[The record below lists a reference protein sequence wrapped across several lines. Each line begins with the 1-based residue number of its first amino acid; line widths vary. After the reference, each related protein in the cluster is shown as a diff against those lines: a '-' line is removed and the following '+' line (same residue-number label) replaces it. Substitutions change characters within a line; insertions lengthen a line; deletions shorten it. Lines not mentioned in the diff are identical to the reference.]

1 MNAMRVLLL
10 PVFLLLFTGMAT
22 AAQSKTDPLVGELQ
36 ATYESLDSF
45 EAKFKQ
51 TLKNTA
57 TGEEEERTGMFFF
70 KKPQL
75 IRWENLTPDEELLVV
90 GKNIV
95 WDYFKDEQVVYK
107 YTVNKV
113 LDSKTMLRFISGQ
126 ARLDQDFYI
135 KRETDPLAG
144 ETKSK
149 LIKLNLVPK
158 EPEAQLVQAYVWVD
172 PDSKLLKRILLQ
184 DFYGNENEMSFED
197 IDLNPVL
204 PPELFMFAPPPDA
217 EVFDDT
223 KKGKAQ

>member
-1 MNAMRVLLL
+1 MNAVRILLI
-10 PVFLLLFTGMAT
+10 PVFLLITAQIAT
-22 AAQSKTDPLVGELQ
+22 AYAATDPLVGELQ
-36 ATYESLDSF
+36 ATYESLNAF

-70 KKPQL
+70 KKPEL
-75 IRWENLTPDEELLVV
+75 VRWENITPEEELLVV
-90 GKNIV
+90 GKDIV

-107 YTVNKV
+107 YTVDKV

-126 ARLDQDFYI
+126 ARLDKDFYI
-135 KRETDPLAG
+135 KRETSPLAG
-144 ETKSK
+144 EASNK
-149 LIKLNLVPK
+149 LVKLNLVPK

-172 PDSKLLKRILLQ
+172 PKTKLLKRILLQ
-184 DFYGNENEMSFED
+184 DFYGNENEMAFED
-197 IDLNPVL
+197 IKLNPIL

-223 KKGKAQ
+223 KK

>member
-1 MNAMRVLLL
+1 MNAMRILLI
-10 PVFLLLFTGMAT
+10 PVFLLFFTGVAT

-75 IRWENLTPDEELLVV
+75 IRWENITPEEELLVV
-90 GKNIV
+90 GKDIV

-144 ETKSK
+144 EAKSK
-149 LIKLNLVPK
+149 LVKLNLVPK
-158 EPEAQLVQAYVWVD
+158 EPEAQLVQAYIWVD
-172 PDSKLLKRILLQ
+172 PNTKLLRRILLQ
-184 DFYGNENEMSFED
+184 DFYGNENEMAFED

-204 PPELFMFAPPPDA
+204 PPELFMFAAPPDA

-223 KKGKAQ
+223 KKTQE

>member
-1 MNAMRVLLL
+1 MNALRMLLV
-10 PVFLLLFTGMAT
+10 PVFLLLTTVLVAT
-22 AAQSKTDPLVGELQ
+22 AHAKTDPLVGELQ

-57 TGEEEERTGMFFF
+57 TGEEEERSGMFFF
-70 KKPQL
+70 KKPEL
-75 IRWENLTPDEELLVV
+75 IRWENLKPEEELLVV
-90 GKNIV
+90 GKDVV

-107 YTVNKV
+107 YTVDKV
-113 LDSKTMLRFISGQ
+113 LESKTMIRFISGQ

-135 KRETDPLAG
+135 KRETSPLAG
-144 ETKSK
+144 EAKSK

-158 EPEAQLVQAYVWVD
+158 EPETQLVQAYVWVD
-172 PDSKLLKRILLQ
+172 PDTKLLKRILLQ

-223 KKGKAQ
+223 KKQ